1 MYFFIQTPTL
11 TQICLVA
18 TACPARP
25 PRAHHSL
32 SNAMC
37 RVLYPLPSLI
47 PPWRRPSQMQQ
58 DRQKDAGTQEILA
71 PSHSQLASVGEAST
85 RPGDSSGV
93 PTVVR
98 RAEAAGQAVWH
109 SPPAE
114 SPVYR
119 SAFERTA
126 YPTRLV
132 PLGEVPSWADIPFW
146 QEQPMYSCELD
157 FASEGQLLAR
167 DLGIEWTDILCIA
180 CMYCGAWRPAH
191 QRDCRMCKGNITS
204 RAPPRAR
211 EDGVPYAT
219 NDEFS
224 TLGYPNQ
231 AVPFEQ
237 LPPDAI
243 VVAVPPAHSC
253 AEYFRCERCG
263 RFFAALP
270 GTRRADGCGC
280 SAPGCSAPDWDRRD
294 MWWLGY
300 PTHAVPFEQLPRDAI
315 VFPPECSRAEP
326 AEYFRCE
333 RCGRFFAALPGT
345 RRTDGCG
352 CSAPDW
358 DRRDM
363 WWCETDYVG
372 DLPIPN
378 EYFDATSLASPGLDV
393 RFCHRIAGFGADAEV
408 PDPETA
414 ARMRFASL
422 LRCDTCGRWYDASAR
437 CDCDT
442 YSTQLFPGEWLR
454 RHSATIGTWE
464 REQDRIVAER
474 RRNIAERARL
484 ALAQTP

>member
-1 MYFFIQTPTL
+1 
-11 TQICLVA
+11 
-18 TACPARP
+18 
-25 PRAHHSL
+25 
-32 SNAMC
+32 MC

-270 GTRRADGCGC
+270 GTRR
-280 SAPGCSAPDWDRRD
+280 
-294 MWWLGY
+294 
-300 PTHAVPFEQLPRDAI
+300 
-315 VFPPECSRAEP
+315 
-326 AEYFRCE
+326 
-333 RCGRFFAALPGT
+333 
-345 RRTDGCG
+345 TDGCG